1 MAKAQIYAQIVS
13 GPQAVILVG
22 GRGTR
27 LGRLTDHTP
36 KPLLAV
42 GGVPFLEHLIA
53 NLARHG
59 FRRIVLLAGYLA
71 DQMQGVLDRAPQLGV
86 EITCVIEPEPAGTG
100 GALIYAQSLLDRR
113 FLLLNGDSLL
123 DVNYLFLSADA
134 GWREGDMGRMA
145 LRAVADG
152 SRYGAVEHA
161 DGRVTHFAEKSGKP
175 GPAVINGG
183 IYWLDI
189 GVLDMIGTLPCSLE
203 QDILPVLA
211 QSGRLGGELCEGYF
225 IDIGVPDDFQRA
237 QKDIPAWWRRP
248 AVFLDRDGVLNADIG
263 YAHRPDQI
271 EWLPG
276 VREAVRYLNEQNY
289 FVFVVTNQAGVAR
302 GLYDESTVHAL
313 HAWMQRELARDG
325 AHIDDWRYCPYHPD
339 GSIDTYRL
347 AHHWR
352 KPAPGMILDLLETWP
367 VLRDGSFL
375 IGDRDGDVQA
385 ATAVGIPGY
394 IIESDNVLD
403 QVRALVA
410 KHNLKSE
417 IMV

>member
-1 MAKAQIYAQIVS
+1 M
-13 GPQAVILVG
+13 VG

-27 LGRLTDHTP
+27 LGQLTDHTP
-36 KPLLAV
+36 KPLLPV
-42 GGVPFLEHLIA
+42 GGVPFLEHLIT

-71 DQMQGVLDRAPQLGV
+71 DQMQGLIDKAPILGV

-100 GALIYAQSLLDRR
+100 GALTYARSLLDPR

-123 DVNYLFLSADA
+123 DVNYLSLRADA
-134 GWREGDMGRMA
+134 DWREGDMGRVA

-152 SRYGAVEHA
+152 SRYGTVEHA
-161 DGRVTHFAEKSGKP
+161 EGRITRFAEKSGEP

-183 IYWLDI
+183 IYWLDRNI
-189 GVLDMIGTLPCSLE
+189 LDMIGTLPCSLE

-211 QSGRLGGELCEGYF
+211 RSGRLGGELCEGYF
-225 IDIGVPDDFQRA
+225 IDIGVPVDFQRA
-237 QKDIPAWWRRP
+237 QTEIPAWWHRP
-248 AVFLDRDGVLNADIG
+248 AVFLDRDGVLNVDIG

-276 VREAVRYLNEQNY
+276 VREAVRYLNEQGY

-302 GLYDESTVHAL
+302 GFYDEAAVHTL
-313 HAWMQRELARDG
+313 HAWMQGELARAG

-339 GSIDTYRL
+339 GSIELYRQ
-347 AHHWR
+347 AHDWR
-352 KPAPGMILDLLETWP
+352 KPAPGMILDLLEAWP
-367 VLRDGSFL
+367 VVREGSFL

-385 ATAVGIPGY
+385 AAAAGIPGY
-394 IIESDNVLD
+394 IIEPNNVLN
-403 QVRALVA
+403 QVRDLVA
-410 KHNLKSE
+410 KHEPKSE
-417 IMV
+417 MTL